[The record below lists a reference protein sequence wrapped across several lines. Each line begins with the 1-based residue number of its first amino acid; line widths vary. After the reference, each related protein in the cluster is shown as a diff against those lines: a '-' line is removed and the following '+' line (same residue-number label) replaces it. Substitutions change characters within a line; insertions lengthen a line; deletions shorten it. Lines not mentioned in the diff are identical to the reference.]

1 MSGIRKVEAGVAIS
15 WFTRAVDVGGRNA
28 RAVFG
33 AGLLGIVMIMAVALV
48 AGLAM
53 GLAMAAGTPAGQAP
67 DMAAAMPW
75 VLGLVLLMSALWP
88 VVAGGMQQVL
98 HGAEA
103 GAPVSATDAFA
114 GLRRFWP
121 LAGLAILPVAAFAIT
136 FVNYR
141 VFGGPDY
148 FREYLAMME
157 TAMAGGTPVPPQAAS
172 PAGLFLAG
180 VLLAIVQNT
189 LQAITVPLV
198 QLSGRGTL
206 GAIMDGLRMMARNP
220 GAIAVALLVGL
231 AAMIAVGL
239 VAVVG
244 GLLLAV
250 VAGLLPILGIP
261 LLLVGALAFVVVF
274 FVVYSGVC
282 YFAWRDQFAPADA
295 AAPPEPPAA
304 IAA

>member
-1 MSGIRKVEAGVAIS
+1 MRGIRKVEAGAAIT
-15 WFTRAVDVGGRNA
+15 WFTRAVDVGGRDA

-33 AGLLGIVMIMAVALV
+33 AGVLGVVLFMVVGVLAAVV
-48 AGLAM
+48 AGISMAS
-53 GLAMAAGTPAGQAP
+53 GLAPGQKP
-67 DMAAAMPW
+67 DMAGAMPW
-75 VLGLVLLMSALWP
+75 VLFLVVLMSALWP

-98 HGAEA
+98 HDAEA
-103 GAPVSATDAFA
+103 GTPVSVGGIFA
-114 GLRRFWP
+114 GFRRVWP
-121 LAGLAILPVAAFAIT
+121 LSGLAILPVAAFAVT

-148 FREYLAMME
+148 FREYMAMME
-157 TAMAGGTPVPPQAAS
+157 VAMAGGTPVPPQAAS

-180 VLLAIVQNT
+180 MLLAIVQNT
-189 LQAITVPLV
+189 LQVITVPLV

-206 GAIMDGLRMMARNP
+206 GAIVDGLRMMARNP
-220 GAIAVALLVGL
+220 GAVAVALLMGF
-231 AAMIAVGL
+231 AAMIVAAL
-239 VAVVG
+239 VAVIG

-250 VAGLLPILGIP
+250 LAGLLPILGIP
-261 LLLVGALAFVVVF
+261 LLLLAALVF
-274 FVVYSGVC
+274 AAVLFVVYSGVA

>member
-48 AGLAM
+48 A